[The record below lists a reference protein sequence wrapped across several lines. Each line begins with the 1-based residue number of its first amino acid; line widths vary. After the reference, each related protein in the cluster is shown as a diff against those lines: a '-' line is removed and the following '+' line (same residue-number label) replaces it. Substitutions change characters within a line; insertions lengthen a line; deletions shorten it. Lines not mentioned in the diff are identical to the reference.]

1 MLPTPIPPEASG
13 IVVVH
18 GEFQARTCHTC
29 GHCWRPRSWVT
40 TLGGFLSFLNCCRHQ
55 WSATGWKRGN
65 GPSHSCFKSPF
76 SPYGF
81 PAPGLTRLDLR
92 EKTHG
97 TACPPLVACRATA
110 AIRTARE
117 AWSLPHSLL
126 TLPSQLLRILPTLW
140 NLPFL
145 HRFIEIHIG
154 SGFLF
159 LCSCVGNK
167 TIRFLNLWKG
177 AVISVKPP
185 SNNI

>member
-97 TACPPLVACRATA
+97 AACLPLVACRAA
-110 AIRTARE
+110 AAAGLQLQSGQPGRRE
-117 AWSLPHSLL
+117 AFLIPSSRCLL
-126 TLPSQLLRILPTLW
+126 NCFEYYRPYEIYYFCTDVYKYTLEVGFCFCVHVL
-140 NLPFL
+140 
-145 HRFIEIHIG
+145 EIKP
-154 SGFLF
+154 SGF
-159 LCSCVGNK
+159 
-167 TIRFLNLWKG
+167 
-177 AVISVKPP
+177 
-185 SNNI
+185 